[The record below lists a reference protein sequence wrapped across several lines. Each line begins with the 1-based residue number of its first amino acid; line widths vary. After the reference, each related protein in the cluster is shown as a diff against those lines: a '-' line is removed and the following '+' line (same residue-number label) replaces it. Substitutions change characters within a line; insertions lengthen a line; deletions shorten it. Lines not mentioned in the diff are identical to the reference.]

1 MKLIKDS
8 IWNILSIGIP
18 ALVAIPIFSLI
29 SKKVG
34 FEIFGIYTLSFAIV
48 GYASIFD
55 LGLSRAVIREVAIHV
70 NHPNDINYIVNT
82 AFSVVV
88 ILGLLSC
95 LIILLTNSFLVDF
108 IGVSLYFK
116 ADVIKGM
123 QWLAYCLP
131 LLLVSQIW
139 LSYFEGL
146 SNFKSLSIFKTLS
159 NILIVVLP
167 YLMVLVRPTFSY
179 LMMGMLSARL
189 IAFLISY
196 FWISK
201 KINIAFH
208 VDKDCLKRLLYFGGW
223 FTVSSVVGPIMVYF
237 DRFILSSLIGAKNVA
252 FYTAPSELV
261 MRLLSLPNAGARV
274 LFTRFSNTAAGNER
288 RIYFLSIIILGVSA
302 FALSLPLFIFAEK
315 ILVLWMGQSF
325 VGEPVL
331 VFRILLLGFV
341 FNAIAQVPFNNLQA
355 KGFSKLTALVHCV
368 EVVPYLII
376 LFFFTYTYGM
386 LGVALA
392 WTLRITFDTL
402 IFLYLDFYKGNK
414 NE

>member
-1 MKLIKDS
+1 
-8 IWNILSIGIP
+8 
-18 ALVAIPIFSLI
+18 
-29 SKKVG
+29 
-34 FEIFGIYTLSFAIV
+34 
-48 GYASIFD
+48 
-55 LGLSRAVIREVAIHV
+55 
-70 NHPNDINYIVNT
+70 
-82 AFSVVV
+82 
-88 ILGLLSC
+88 
-95 LIILLTNSFLVDF
+95 
-108 IGVSLYFK
+108 
-116 ADVIKGM
+116 M

-146 SNFKSLSIFKTLS
+146 ANFKSLSIFKTLS

>member
-1 MKLIKDS
+1 
-8 IWNILSIGIP
+8 
-18 ALVAIPIFSLI
+18 
-29 SKKVG
+29 
-34 FEIFGIYTLSFAIV
+34 
-48 GYASIFD
+48 
-55 LGLSRAVIREVAIHV
+55 
-70 NHPNDINYIVNT
+70 
-82 AFSVVV
+82 
-88 ILGLLSC
+88 
-95 LIILLTNSFLVDF
+95 
-108 IGVSLYFK
+108 
-116 ADVIKGM
+116 
-123 QWLAYCLP
+123 
-131 LLLVSQIW
+131 
-139 LSYFEGL
+139 
-146 SNFKSLSIFKTLS
+146 
-159 NILIVVLP
+159 
-167 YLMVLVRPTFSY
+167 
-179 LMMGMLSARL
+179 
-189 IAFLISY
+189 
-196 FWISK
+196 
-201 KINIAFH
+201 
-208 VDKDCLKRLLYFGGW
+208 
-223 FTVSSVVGPIMVYF
+223 MVYF